1 MDGRLF
7 RQCANCFRKLQ
18 GFTNL
23 ERRLSAILAADVV
36 GYSRLMGANEVGTLQ
51 SLQQHQAELIEP
63 EVAAKHGRVVK
74 LTGDGILVEFPSV
87 VNAVECAANIQRNM
101 RGRNSGVAED
111 RRIEF
116 RMGINIGDVIVEGD
130 DLFGDGVNVAS
141 RLESVARPGGVAV
154 SQSVRDHVG
163 NKLDLI
169 FRDKGDQLL
178 KNIAHPIR
186 VYDLVLEPETAKEA
200 TAAGAMCGA
209 DKPSIAVLPFINMS
223 GDPEQE
229 YFSDGIAEDII
240 TDLSKISNLFVVGRN
255 TSFTYKGM
263 SLQLQKVASDL
274 GVKFLLEGSVRKA
287 GQKVRVT
294 AQLIDG
300 SSGGHLWADR
310 YDRDLTDI
318 FAIQDDITKSIVDQ
332 LKIRLLHGEK
342 QAIGQAPTENVE
354 AYTYYLRGRQY
365 FHNSTKWFLG
375 LSRQM
380 FSRAIE
386 LDPMYARAYAGL
398 AIAEARL
405 ASWFGEPIQYD
416 EIMANAGKALALAPE
431 LVEAH
436 AAQGEA
442 LNAMGRRG
450 EAEAAFQR
458 ALEFDPNHFEAN
470 LFFARFLMRWNEMER
485 SIPYQLRAT
494 ELQPE
499 DYQAPIQ
506 LEQALRAA
514 GRAEEG
520 ASYARLGLKRAEEAL
535 RKHPE
540 SSRPAQLGAAV
551 LATLGEAGEAK
562 RWLERAL
569 AIDPDDPHIRYNAAC
584 MWAQIGDLDRAYEN
598 LDQWATHSG
607 LENRDWMLHDPD
619 LDAIRSDPRYPE
631 LLETLNARI
640 AEREPTKA

>member
-1 MDGRLF
+1 M
-7 RQCANCFRKLQ
+7 
-18 GFTNL
+18 
-23 ERRLSAILAADVV
+23 ERRLTAILAADVV

-87 VNAVECAANIQRNM
+87 VSAVECACVVQRGM
-101 RGRNSGVAED
+101 RMRNTDVPED

-116 RMGINIGDVIVEGD
+116 RMGINLGDVIVQGD
-130 DLFGDGVNVAS
+130 DLFGDGVNVAA

-169 FRDKGDQLL
+169 FRDKGDQQL
-178 KNIAHPIR
+178 KNIAVPVR
-186 VYDLVLEPETAKEA
+186 VYDVVLEPDAAKEA
-200 TAAGAMCGA
+200 IGVGALFGA
-209 DKPSIAVLPFINMS
+209 DKPSIAVLPFTNMS

-263 SLQLQKVASDL
+263 SLQLRKVASDL
-274 GVKFLLEGSVRKA
+274 GVNFLLEGSVRKA

-300 SSGGHLWADR
+300 PSGGHLWADR

-332 LKIRLLHGEK
+332 LKVRLVPGEK

-375 LSRQM
+375 LARQM
-380 FSRAIE
+380 FAKAIE

-398 AIAEARL
+398 AVAATRL
-405 ASWFGEPIQYD
+405 AGWFGEPIPYD
-416 EIMANAGKALALAPE
+416 EILATAGKAIAIAPE
-431 LVEAH
+431 LAEAH

-442 LNAMGRRG
+442 LSGSGQREEAKAAFERALELDPNSFEGNLFYARHWVRFG
-450 EAEAAFQR
+450 EAE
-458 ALEFDPNHFEAN
+458 
-470 LFFARFLMRWNEMER
+470 R
-485 SIPYQLRAT
+485 SLPYFIRAT
-494 ELQPE
+494 EVQPE
-499 DYQAPIQ
+499 DCQAP
-506 LEQALRAA
+506 LLLDQALRGL

-520 ASYARLGLKRAEEAL
+520 LPYARMGLKRAEEAL
-535 RKHPE
+535 RKFPE
-540 SSRPAQLGAAV
+540 SSRPAQLGATN
-551 LATLGEAGEAK
+551 LAAMGEEAEAR
-562 RWLERAL
+562 RWMERAL

-584 MWAQIGDLDRAYEN
+584 MWAQLGEVEKAFDL
-598 LDQWATHSG
+598 LDLWATHSG
-607 LENRDWMLHDPD
+607 MENRDWMLHDPD
-619 LDAIRSDPRYPE
+619 IDPIRDHPRYSKM
-631 LLETLNARI
+631 LEILNANI
-640 AEREPTKA
+640 AEREREPL